1 MHDALEPIAWLL
13 GAWQGS
19 GAGVYP
25 TIADFT
31 YEEELRYWHSGK
43 PVMAYSSR
51 TWSPDDGRALHA
63 EMGYW
68 RPQSDGSIEVVIAHS
83 FGLTEIMTGTASAD
97 RATLKSVS
105 FEGTPTAKM
114 VVAEE
119 RSFWREG
126 GELNYEMGM
135 AFGDNEM
142 QNHLVARLDRIGL
155 VSGGIYFEL

>member
-1 MHDALEPIAWLL
+1 MEMHDALEPVAWLL
-13 GAWQGS
+13 GTWRGS
-19 GAGVYP
+19 GAGIYP

-51 TWSPDDGRALHA
+51 TWATDDGRALHA

-83 FGLTEIMTGTASAD
+83 FGLTEIMHGTHEGPKLA
-97 RATLKSVS
+97 LESVS
-105 FEGTPTAKM
+105 FGATPTAKQ
-114 VVAEE
+114 VAAET
-119 RSFWREG
+119 RIM
-126 GELNYEMGM
+126 ELRGDTLHYEMGM

-142 QNHLVARLDRIGL
+142 QNHLIADLQRERLAH
-155 VSGGIYFEL
+155 